1 MTSLDINCTSKGI
14 QRQSAK
20 GFSGLLWNSKLME
33 EMYNNP
39 LEEHKNWVGVE
50 DGFPKETAICGED
63 EGAGR
68 RRSQAE
74 QQ

>member
-1 MTSLDINCTSKGI
+1 
-14 QRQSAK
+14 
-20 GFSGLLWNSKLME
+20 ME